1 MQSPNQNGIMTDNGT
16 ILKLDWSIDPSKI
29 QAFSDEVIVEAKK
42 KLNMI
47 SKTPEGE
54 ESLKTLQRFE
64 EVLATVDEL
73 LTPLVFLKY
82 VSMEKAQ
89 RDVCHIV
96 EQDADKFENE
106 MWSRNDIYKVI
117 ARLEDNIDSL
127 ESEEK
132 LLLKKTLEDFR
143 RRGAAL
149 DDDTRM
155 EFLEISNNIS
165 VRESDFNRVLNETD
179 KVPCTKEE
187 LVGVPKEIYES
198 LEKDGDSYLLPLDN
212 PVYYPVI
219 QYGKNPKTREKMF
232 LAYYRRGGTENS
244 ERLEDT
250 LALRDRQAKLLKH
263 SNYAEYE
270 ISRKMAKTP
279 ERVYEFMND
288 LKDKLTPLSKDEF
301 EVLRGLKSKEEDKP
315 LDDTELDLWDFWYY
329 HEVLM
334 KEKYAVDQN
343 EIKKYFPMET
353 VVEGVLDV
361 YQKVL
366 NLEFRESEAP
376 NIWHEDVREF
386 SVFDKISGKL
396 MGVFYLDLFPRDG
409 KFKHYAVFPI
419 IERRLRDGEFFLPIT
434 SMVANFQKPTKTQ
447 PSLLTHPEVITFF
460 HEFGH
465 LMHVI
470 TNKTNYARF
479 GLDGVLPDFIEVPS
493 QMLEN
498 WSWKEEVLSVISGHY
513 EDSKQKLPSDLLKRM
528 IEAKL
533 LNVGMFQIRQV
544 FLSLIDLLYHTEG

>member
-165 VRESDFNRVLNETD
+165 VRESDFNRVLNEITD

-198 LEKDGDSYLLPLDN
+198 LEKDG
-212 PVYYPVI
+212 
-219 QYGKNPKTREKMF
+219 
-232 LAYYRRGGTENS
+232 
-244 ERLEDT
+244 
-250 LALRDRQAKLLKH
+250 
-263 SNYAEYE
+263 
-270 ISRKMAKTP
+270 
-279 ERVYEFMND
+279 
-288 LKDKLTPLSKDEF
+288 
-301 EVLRGLKSKEEDKP
+301 
-315 LDDTELDLWDFWYY
+315 
-329 HEVLM
+329 
-334 KEKYAVDQN
+334 
-343 EIKKYFPMET
+343 
-353 VVEGVLDV
+353 
-361 YQKVL
+361 
-366 NLEFRESEAP
+366 
-376 NIWHEDVREF
+376 
-386 SVFDKISGKL
+386 
-396 MGVFYLDLFPRDG
+396 
-409 KFKHYAVFPI
+409 
-419 IERRLRDGEFFLPIT
+419 
-434 SMVANFQKPTKTQ
+434 
-447 PSLLTHPEVITFF
+447 
-460 HEFGH
+460 
-465 LMHVI
+465 
-470 TNKTNYARF
+470 
-479 GLDGVLPDFIEVPS
+479 
-493 QMLEN
+493 
-498 WSWKEEVLSVISGHY
+498 
-513 EDSKQKLPSDLLKRM
+513 
-528 IEAKL
+528 
-533 LNVGMFQIRQV
+533 
-544 FLSLIDLLYHTEG
+544 

>member
-1 MQSPNQNGIMTDNGT
+1 
-16 ILKLDWSIDPSKI
+16 
-29 QAFSDEVIVEAKK
+29 
-42 KLNMI
+42 
-47 SKTPEGE
+47 
-54 ESLKTLQRFE
+54 
-64 EVLATVDEL
+64 
-73 LTPLVFLKY
+73 
-82 VSMEKAQ
+82 
-89 RDVCHIV
+89 
-96 EQDADKFENE
+96 
-106 MWSRNDIYKVI
+106 
-117 ARLEDNIDSL
+117 
-127 ESEEK
+127 
-132 LLLKKTLEDFR
+132 
-143 RRGAAL
+143 
-149 DDDTRM
+149 
-155 EFLEISNNIS
+155 
-165 VRESDFNRVLNETD
+165 D

-212 PVYYPVI
+212 PVYFPVI

-250 LALRDRQAKLLKH
+250 LALRDRQAKLLDY

-301 EVLRGLKSKEEDKP
+301 EVLRRLKAKEQDTP
-315 LDDTELDLWDFWYY
+315 IDDTELDLWDFWYY

-353 VVEGVLDV
+353 VVQGVLDV

-366 NLEFRESEAP
+366 NLKFRESEDP
-376 NIWHEDVREF
+376 YTWHEDVREF
-386 SVFDKISGKL
+386 SVFDKVSKKL
-396 MGVFYLDLFPRDG
+396 MGIFYLDLFPRDG

-419 IERRLRDGEFFLPIT
+419 IERRLRDREYFLPIT
-434 SMVANFQKPTKTQ
+434 SMVANFQKPTETQ
-447 PSLLTHPEVITFF
+447 PSLLTHREVITFF

-465 LMHVI
+465 LMHVV

-479 GLDGVLPDFIEVPS
+479 GLDGVLLDFIEVPS

-498 WSWKEEVLSVISGHY
+498 WSWKEEVLSLISGHY
-513 EDSKQKLPSDLLKRM
+513 EDNTQKLPSDLLKRM

-544 FLSLIDLLYHTEG
+544 FLSLIDLMYHTEGSEDTSGDFVKLYYDVTGFKLPDDITPDAGFGHLMGGYSAGYYSYLWSKVYAEDLFTKFEQAGFMNEEIGLEYREKILAPGGSRDPNEMVKDFLGRESNNEAFLRTLGIGK